1 MIQETFAQTVAVQQ
15 RHCFQ
20 SKLNSITYTEIMKNK
35 TLKLQLYTQ
44 DEDGEAEFL
53 DFWLQLVMVD
63 GFYIP
68 KLEDGELPS
77 INLLVNGAFITV
89 LQEADIMEYLN
100 YRFG

>member
-1 MIQETFAQTVAVQQ
+1 
-15 RHCFQ
+15 
-20 SKLNSITYTEIMKNK
+20 MKNR

-53 DFWLQLVMVD
+53 DFWLQLVMID

-77 INLLVNGAFITV
+77 INLLTNGAFITV

-100 YRFG
+100 HRFG